1 MIYTISKNVQI
12 YENYVNNQSFSV
24 DFFFNKRLCA
34 VGSEQW
40 TVNSEQLA
48 VNSEQR
54 AESGEQWTESS
65 ERWTVGSEQWV
76 ENSKQ
81 RAVNG
86 EQVGRKPYLSDNQ
99 FFCFT
104 YCLLSIA

>member
-24 DFFFNKRLCA
+24 DFFFNKRLWA
-34 VGSEQW
+34 VGSRQLAVNRERWAVNSEQW
-40 TVNSEQLA
+40 TVN
-48 VNSEQR
+48 
-54 AESGEQWTESS
+54 
-65 ERWTVGSEQWV
+65 SEQWV

-86 EQVGRKPYLSDNQ
+86 EQVGRIPYLFDNQ
-99 FFCFT
+99 FFVLPIVC
-104 YCLLSIA
+104 YLLPK